1 MNIAEKIVLLRIK
14 KGTYQEELA
23 NKLNTSRQAVSK
35 WENNQSTPD
44 LEKLVALSKY
54 FNVTTDYLL
63 TDSIETSIN
72 NNSQC
77 ESNIEFQELKSEVT
91 EDEYQYAINEA
102 KKKKHFSYWVIV
114 AVPFIMILAVL
125 ICYYCFYR

>member
-1 MNIAEKIVLLRIK
+1 MNIAEKIVLLRKK
-14 KGTYQEELA
+14 KGISQEELA

-44 LEKLVALSKY
+44 SEKLVALSKY

-63 TDSIETSIN
+63 TDGIETSIN